1 VLARLSLAAALAAL
15 ALAPAASARPASAG
29 PHIPLPDGWQPE
41 GMAAGP
47 GQTLYVG
54 SIATGAVLRLN
65 PRTGRIRR
73 LVRGRDDR
81 SAAGIEVVGNRLL
94 VAGGFMGSVFVYD
107 RISGDLQVTFNV
119 GGSFVNDIARAGG
132 GFYATDSQ
140 LGVLYR
146 IPPDFSGSAE
156 TVPTPDIPQKEGF
169 NLNGIVGS
177 SDGSYLIAVQSNTG
191 ALWRI
196 VPETG
201 RAVEIDLDGAPLVSG
216 DGLLLRG
223 RRLLV
228 VQNRRARIA
237 MVKLDRDFDSGEVTG
252 SLSADDFDVPSAVA
266 RLGKDLYAVNAR
278 FSTAGRQ
285 PAPYWV
291 SHLR

>member
-1 VLARLSLAAALAAL
+1 VLARLTLAAALAAL

-41 GMAAGP
+41 GIAAGP
-47 GQTLYVG
+47 GKNLYVG
-54 SIATGAVLRLN
+54 SLSTGAVLRLN
-65 PRTGRIRR
+65 PRSGRIRR
-73 LVRGRDDR
+73 LVRGREGR

-94 VAGGFMGSVFVYD
+94 VAGGATGSIFVYD
-107 RISGDLQVTFNV
+107 RLSGDRQVTFNV
-119 GGSFVNDIARAGG
+119 RGFFVNDIARAGG

-140 LGVLYR
+140 LGALYR
-146 IPPDFSGSAE
+146 IPSDFSGAAE
-156 TVPTPDIPQKEGF
+156 TIPTPDIPQEEGF
-169 NLNGIVGS
+169 NLNGIVGTA
-177 SDGSYLIAVQSNTG
+177 DGGFLIAVQSNTG

-201 RAVEIDLDGAPLVSG
+201 RAVQIDLDGAPLISG

-237 MVKLDRDFDSGEVTG
+237 VVKLDPGFESGEVTG
-252 SLSADDFDVPSAVA
+252 SLSADDFDVPTAVA

>member
-41 GMAAGP
+41 GIAAGP
-47 GQTLYVG
+47 GGTLYVG
-54 SIATGAVLRLN
+54 SLATGAVLRLN

-73 LVRGRDDR
+73 VVGGRDR
-81 SAAGIEVVGNRLL
+81 SAAGIEVAGSRLI
-94 VAGGFMGSVFVYD
+94 VAGGSTGSIFVYD
-107 RISGDLQVTFNV
+107 RFSGDEQVTFNV
-119 GGSFVNDIARAGG
+119 GGFFVNDIARAGG
-132 GFYATDSQ
+132 GFYATDSGR
-140 LGVLYR
+140 GVLYR
-146 IPPDFSGSAE
+146 IPPDFSGAAV
-156 TVPTPDIPQKEGF
+156 TVSTPDIPYDEGF
-169 NLNGIVGS
+169 NLNGIVGT

-196 VPETG
+196 IPETG
-201 RAVEIDLDGAPLVSG
+201 RAVEVDLDGPPLVSG

-237 MVKLDRDFDSGEVTG
+237 RVKLDRDYGSGEVTG
-252 SLSADDFDVPSAVA
+252 SLSADDFDVPSDVA
-266 RLGKDLYAVNAR
+266 RIGKDLYAVNAR
-278 FSTAGRQ
+278 FSRAGRQ